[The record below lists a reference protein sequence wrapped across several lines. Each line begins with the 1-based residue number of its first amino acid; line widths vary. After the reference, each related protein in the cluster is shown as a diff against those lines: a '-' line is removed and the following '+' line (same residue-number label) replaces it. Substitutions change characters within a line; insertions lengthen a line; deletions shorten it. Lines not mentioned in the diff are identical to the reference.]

1 MTASGVARS
10 DSDRW
15 KRRRGLATLLR
26 VVVVLAPVI
35 VATDVGF
42 LVARSLP
49 SPEGV
54 GPTIAWWVAVLVAAV
69 GSLLAFDRLFRR
81 LLPLSVL
88 LDLAL
93 VFPGVAPSRFSAAF
107 RAGTA
112 RTLQRRIDQA
122 KADDGDASS
131 AAGTVVEL
139 IAALA
144 AHDPRTRG
152 HSERTRA
159 YAELIGEELGLTAAE
174 LDRLRWSALLH
185 DIGKLHVEPSLL
197 NKAGRPDPQEWE
209 VLRQHPIEG
218 ARIAGALRHWLG
230 PWGLAIE
237 QHHER
242 FDGTG
247 YPGGLAG
254 EGISLGGRIVSV
266 ADAYEVMTS
275 ARSYTPPV
283 APAAAREELVRCA
296 GNHFDPV
303 IVRAFLR
310 IAIGRFP
317 KGAGLLVALGQIP
330 GFLAAQRVFERAGS
344 AVVAGA
350 VGAALVA
357 GGVIAPTD
365 GVDVDRPSDEVA
377 SSATNANDAGGD
389 DGQEAFVPPV
399 LPKTAAVTT
408 TTTASPPTT
417 TAELAAQD
425 PGGVSPTDVTTRLPP
440 PPGVVVTTSTTR
452 PPSTSTTAP
461 STTTTSQA
469 TTTSTGST
477 TTTTTTTSTSTTTTS
492 TTTTTTAS
500 TSTTTTPP
508 TTTTT
513 TAPTARRGYFLGG
526 TAPGASPTPAPL
538 VAESPSAAGTPDYD
552 ADGQPG
558 RTLSPSPQP
567 TTTTAVNE
575 HQVWAG
581 RFTGPALV
589 TGTPVLTLP
598 SAVAGFGSGKGNL
611 RALLVDCDANGANC
625 LAPAIATAMLNEN
638 EWSDGSGG
646 FATKTITFSAA
657 NHLLATGRTLA
668 LRLGVQQGSSTLVF
682 AYGTTTY
689 AAFLAIDVS

>member
-1 MTASGVARS
+1 MTASGVVRS
-10 DSDRW
+10 ESDRW
-15 KRRRGLATLLR
+15 KRRRWLATVLR

-35 VATDVGF
+35 VATDVG
-42 LVARSLP
+42 LVVANALP
-49 SPEGV
+49 APEGA
-54 GPTIAWWVAVLVAAV
+54 GPTIAWWAAVLVASVAALF
-69 GSLLAFDRLFRR
+69 GFDRLFRR

-112 RTLQRRIDQA
+112 RNLQRRIDQA
-122 KADDGDASS
+122 KAADGTDASE

-159 YAELIGEELGLTAAE
+159 YAELIGVELGLAPDD

-185 DIGKLHVEPSLL
+185 DIGKLHVESSLL

-209 VLRQHPIEG
+209 VLRQHPVEG

-247 YPGGLAG
+247 YPAALAG
-254 EGISLGGRIVSV
+254 EAISLGGRIVSV

-275 ARSYTPPV
+275 TRSYTPPV

-357 GGVIAPTD
+357 AGVIAPT
-365 GVDVDRPSDEVA
+365 GGAEADRASDEVA
-377 SSATNANDAGGD
+377 SSADTSGATND
-389 DGQEAFVPPV
+389 DSDFVAPV
-399 LPKTAAVTT
+399 LPKTAKAAT

-417 TAELAAQD
+417 TAELAAQE
-425 PGGVSPTDVTTRLPP
+425 PGGGIPTETSLRLPP
-440 PPGVVVTTSTTR
+440 PPGVVVTTSSTTS
-452 PPSTSTTAP
+452 PPTTAAPRVTTTTQATTTTGSPSTTAATTSTTATTTTSP
-461 STTTTSQA
+461 STTTTA
-469 TTTSTGST
+469 
-477 TTTTTTTSTSTTTTS
+477 S

-500 TSTTTTPP
+500 T
-508 TTTTT
+508 TT
-513 TAPTARRGYFLGG
+513 TAPPARRGYFLGG
-526 TAPGASPTPAPL
+526 TDPGASPTPAPL
-538 VAESPSAAGTPDYD
+538 VADRPTAAGAPDYD

-558 RTLSPSPQP
+558 RTLAPSPQP
-567 TTTTAVNE
+567 ATTTVVAE
-575 HQVWAG
+575 HQIWAG

-589 TGTPVLTLP
+589 SGTPVLTIS

-611 RALLVDCDANGANC
+611 RALLLDCDGAGANC
-625 LAPAIATAMLNEN
+625 LSQAIATASLNEA

-646 FATKTITFSAA
+646 FAAKTITFSAA
-657 NHLLATGRTLA
+657 NHVLAAGRTLA
-668 LRLGVQQGSSTLVF
+668 LRLGVQQGSSSLVF
-682 AYGTTTY
+682 AYGTTTH
-689 AAFLAIDVS
+689 AAFLAIDVA